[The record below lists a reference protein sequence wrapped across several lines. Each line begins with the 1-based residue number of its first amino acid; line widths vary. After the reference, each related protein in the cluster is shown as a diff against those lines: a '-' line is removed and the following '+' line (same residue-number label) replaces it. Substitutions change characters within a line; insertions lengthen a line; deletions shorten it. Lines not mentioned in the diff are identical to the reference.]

1 MRRRFISVL
10 LSVAFILGTIPV
22 LRMTTAAD
30 TGTAVKGE
38 YTYSLSADPDTGT
51 VPSGFGTVE
60 NNGRIWT
67 DKSVAVN
74 GDHFD
79 VNLKVLAQEYI
90 STYGT
95 AETSSIAADVL
106 MIFDMTTSMNTS
118 LPGSGNRLEGLVDA
132 ANVAIDIITNTNPN
146 NRINI
151 YNYGGTSSTATV
163 NEILPLAHYTS
174 TSTAEGTADKYLVY
188 SSNTIRLS
196 STLQKDGEAYNP
208 SPNSF
213 SEIRG
218 TGTQYGIAKSTERF
232 LENINNE
239 TDNTIKRKPYVILMT
254 DGEPTWVGKK
264 WYTDDAS
271 ELRTGTITST
281 SGGDRNELMALA
293 TILTA
298 AYNRDKIEE
307 AYTAYNNGAQSEVE
321 WFNIGLGIEE
331 PTDADSASYTA
342 CMLDPNFLLNAEPV
356 KKADGGTT
364 AEVIKY
370 YLTQPDWAPAYTEK
384 DYSADNNYFYINEG
398 DGYVTFANT
407 YAVLMNAFTTLA
419 EIIQQGSQQY
429 TIPIVNHEGSGE
441 NSTDVVFT
449 DVIGEGMYVTDV
461 TLKPDKAQPVTG
473 VDDGNGN
480 YTFQGYSTTV
490 TVTEDGNGQQTLVWN
505 IPANE
510 VAMFTFADRENVTN
524 GEYISADPTVLTYG
538 IDFSNDIEEGPA
550 YTNAFDDNGNPLT
563 TVTYE
568 IPGDND
574 YYFDVVHDDL
584 HNFVSSTMKTDND
597 EITPK
602 TDNTTQSATDS
613 SSYVYTAYNDGTEN
627 SSAAVQGKLGNNGKA
642 SFLSRKNEIEITV
655 EKKWEDS
662 TGTPID
668 NTSSLP
674 IVTVTLYRMADDSD
688 VEETVKY
695 IQLSNSNG
703 YSETNTLPVRDEN
716 DKRYTYYIKEDCPDG
731 YYISEI
737 SAPLRAMD
745 GTLSVTNTEFPDE
758 GVVAVKKVWRNKV
771 GGAVDAASMPAVQMQ
786 LKRHVTKT
794 LPATHTVTV
803 TLSGDNGSGTI
814 YTFPVQTV
822 DSGSTIS
829 FTVRGYIRR
838 QNAAQNASIKLN
850 NATVSSSYGQDYY
863 YTDPV
868 NQTGRISNN
877 RFYYRETATQTF
889 VVTEDLNLNYTC
901 SATLNTSTI
910 TGYDPCQLLNISV
923 TPPDNPIGEPEEY
936 DEDYETITLNNRNG
950 WTKVFENLTLSEFD
964 LDTGATYTYKY
975 FIEEISDI
983 PGFTVSYSDNNT
995 DGITGGVLTVSNTS
1009 TANIPVLPQ
1018 TGGGGSHRVVL
1029 TGVCVTVMAAAVLFY
1044 GFIPVGRKKRRYA
1057 D

>member
-118 LPGSGNRLEGLVDA
+118 LPGSGTRLEGLVDA

-151 YNYGGTSSTATV
+151 YGYGGTSSTATV

-188 SSNTIRLS
+188 NSNKIRLS
-196 STLQKDGEAYNP
+196 STLQKDGEDYRPNP
-208 SPNSF
+208 SSF

-307 AYTAYNNGAQSEVE
+307 AYTAYNNGAQSDVE

-342 CMLDPNFLLNAEPV
+342 CMLDPNYILNAEPV

-370 YLTQPDWAPAYTEK
+370 YLTQPDWAPAYTGK

-538 IDFSNDIEEGPA
+538 VDFSNDIEEGPA
-550 YTNAFDDNGNPLT
+550 YTNAFDDNGSPLT

-758 GVVAVKKVWRNKV
+758 GVVAIKKVWRNKV

-794 LPATHTVTV
+794 LPNTHTVTV

-889 VVTEDLNLNYTC
+889 VVTEDLNLDYTC

-910 TGYDPCQLLNISV
+910 TGHDPCQLLNISV
-923 TPPDNPIGEPEEY
+923 TPPVNPVTEPEEY
-936 DEDYETITLNNRNG
+936 DEDYESITLNNRNG

-964 LDTGATYTYKY
+964 LDTGAIYTYKY

-995 DGITGGVLTVSNTS
+995 EGITGGVLTVSNTS

-1029 TGVCVTVMAAAVLFY
+1029 TGVCITVMAAAVLFY

>member
-10 LSVAFILGTIPV
+10 LSVAFVLGTIPV
-22 LRMTTAAD
+22 LKMTTAAD

-106 MIFDMTTSMNTS
+106 MIFDMTTSMSSS
-118 LPGSGNRLEGLVDA
+118 LSGSGNRLEGLVDA
-132 ANVAIDIITNTNPN
+132 ANVAIDIITSTNPN

-196 STLQKDGEAYNP
+196 STLQKDGEDYRPNP
-208 SPNSF
+208 SSF

-218 TGTQYGIAKSTERF
+218 TGTQYGIAESTERF

-239 TDNTIKRKPYVILMT
+239 TDNTIRRKPYVILMT

-264 WYTDDAS
+264 WYTDDAT

-307 AYTAYNNGAQSEVE
+307 AYTAYNNGAQSDVE

-370 YLTQPDWAPAYTEK
+370 YLTQPDWAPAYTAK

-538 IDFSNDIEEGPA
+538 VDFSNDIEEGPA

-662 TGTPID
+662 TGAPID
-668 NTSSLP
+668 NTSSMP
-674 IVTVTLYRMADDSD
+674 IVNVTLYRMADDSD

-794 LPATHTVTV
+794 LPNTHTVTV

-889 VVTEDLNLNYTC
+889 VVTEDLNLDYTC

-1029 TGVCVTVMAAAVLFY
+1029 TGVCVTVMSAAVLFY
-1044 GFIPVGRKKRRYA
+1044 GFIPVGRKKRRFA

>member
-118 LPGSGNRLEGLVDA
+118 LPGSGTRLEGLVDA

-151 YNYGGTSSTATV
+151 YGYGGTSSTATV

-188 SSNTIRLS
+188 NSNKIRLS
-196 STLQKDGEAYNP
+196 STLQKDGEDYRPNP
-208 SPNSF
+208 SSF

-271 ELRTGTITST
+271 DLRTGTITST

-321 WFNIGLGIEE
+321 WFNIGLGIQE

-538 IDFSNDIEEGPA
+538 VDFSNDIEEGPA
-550 YTNAFDDNGNPLT
+550 YTNAFDDNGSPLT

-794 LPATHTVTV
+794 LPNTHTVTV

-889 VVTEDLNLNYTC
+889 VVTEDLNLDYTC

-910 TGYDPCQLLNISV
+910 TGHDPCQLLNISV

-936 DEDYETITLNNRNG
+936 DEDYESITLNNRNG

-975 FIEEISDI
+975 FIEEISEI

-995 DGITGGVLTVSNTS
+995 EGITGGVLTVSNTS